1 MSHTADASS
10 VAVGM
15 VAVASALACC
25 RAENSTGCRDGMA
38 SASHRGY
45 LQTRSRPHSGEE
57 EEGDFEVGAAG
68 LPAGLY
74 IPTAIALG
82 YTSSLNLILILFNFY
97 VIIILV
103 EDHARTRLSQCAAP
117 PPVSA
122 IDMAHHHALVC
133 MRIGAEVRN
142 KAQRSS
148 SGCGWALVQMAV
160 GPMHASKT
168 CNAKRSR
175 TRWRSRRAPP
185 PLSPLSQFHKGLPL
199 CSG

>member
-1 MSHTADASS
+1 MKKKSPHKKN
-10 VAVGM
+10 
-15 VAVASALACC
+15 LP
-25 RAENSTGCRDGMA
+25 
-38 SASHRGY
+38 
-45 LQTRSRPHSGEE
+45 TRSAAARRFQINQKVQWPHN
-57 EEGDFEVGAAG
+57 FF
-68 LPAGLY
+68 L
-74 IPTAIALG
+74 
-82 YTSSLNLILILFNFY
+82 SLFFGCGRYNQRHLHWATRAHFNLILILFNFY